1 MRPSGTP
8 ILVQYRSFI
17 PAVIS
22 WFDQRIAEDGY
33 EDSRD
38 AFWQHAAEAARYYDI
53 FAMKW
58 IEPTSNNC
66 LKLRYEDLISDTL
79 FWCGEAV
86 KLFSP
91 NGKIDSARLHRA
103 VKTAESVKV
112 GVDGARVRHGFGVR
126 DTRNVT
132 EFRYFTSS
140 LERELQALLSPSAA
154 KAQLTPSS
162 LSLSPEAC

>member
-1 MRPSGTP
+1 MAHAAQPHKVIMRYVAGVSWPRSGHHLLVRIMASYFGPNFYYCEYHGEKDCCRNFPCSRRHQTFSKCHDFEGTHVRPSGTP

-79 FWCGEAV
+79 FWCG
-86 KLFSP
+86 
-91 NGKIDSARLHRA
+91 D
-103 VKTAESVKV
+103 
-112 GVDGARVRHGFGVR
+112 
-126 DTRNVT
+126 
-132 EFRYFTSS
+132 
-140 LERELQALLSPSAA
+140 
-154 KAQLTPSS
+154 
-162 LSLSPEAC
+162 C